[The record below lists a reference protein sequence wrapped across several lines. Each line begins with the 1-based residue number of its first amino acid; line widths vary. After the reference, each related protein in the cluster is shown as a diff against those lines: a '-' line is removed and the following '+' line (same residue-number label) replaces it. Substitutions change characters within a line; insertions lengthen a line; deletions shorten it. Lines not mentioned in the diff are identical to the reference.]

1 MHFPIYNQFGNSM
14 EVPTM
19 RSKNESLKIEPSK
32 VLSEI
37 DVLKIRKLYG
47 CEPSKYYFID
57 QTAKF

>member
-1 MHFPIYNQFGNSM
+1 M